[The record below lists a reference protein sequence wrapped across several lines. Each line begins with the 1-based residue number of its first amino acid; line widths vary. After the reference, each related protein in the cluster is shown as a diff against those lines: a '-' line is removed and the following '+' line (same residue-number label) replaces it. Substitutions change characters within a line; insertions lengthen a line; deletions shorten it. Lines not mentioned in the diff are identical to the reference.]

1 MAITNHRQVRSGV
14 GEVIVTEWSNA
25 GLVIYLHFQRVI
37 PLFTLK
43 KVKKFL
49 FVVELKPEGKYFNC

>member
-25 GLVIYLHFQRVI
+25 GLVIYI
-37 PLFTLK
+37 
-43 KVKKFL
+43 
-49 FVVELKPEGKYFNC
+49 FNVSSHYLL